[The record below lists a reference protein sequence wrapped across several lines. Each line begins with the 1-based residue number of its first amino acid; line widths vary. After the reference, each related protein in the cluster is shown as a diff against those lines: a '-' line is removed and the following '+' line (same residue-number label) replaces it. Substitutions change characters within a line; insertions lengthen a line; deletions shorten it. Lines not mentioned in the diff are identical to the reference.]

1 MGKVKWENVKVRGE
15 NIYILSYAD
24 DMVLVAENKDKMRSM
39 LGRLEE
45 YLGKKELEINVSK
58 TKIV

>member
-1 MGKVKWENVKVRGE
+1 MGKVKWKKVKVRGE

-39 LGRLEE
+39 MGRLEE
-45 YLGKKELEINVSK
+45 YLRKKELEINVNK